1 MSNIQSTTGSDIERD
16 VLTADRPVLVDFWAP
31 WCPPC
36 RMLEPTL
43 TRLAETRDDIR
54 LLKVDIDAER
64 ELAARYQV
72 RNIPSLMLFRDGEP
86 AANHVGVAEFA
97 ELKRW
102 LDSTSAVA
110 GEIHRYANTFR
121 GNPENGSFS

>member
-1 MSNIQSTTGSDIERD
+1 MSNIQSTTGSDFERD

-36 RMLEPTL
+36 RTLEPTL
-43 TRLAETRDDIR
+43 TRLAETFDDIR

-102 LDSTSAVA
+102 LDSASSVA
-110 GEIHRYANTFR
+110 A
-121 GNPENGSFS
+121 